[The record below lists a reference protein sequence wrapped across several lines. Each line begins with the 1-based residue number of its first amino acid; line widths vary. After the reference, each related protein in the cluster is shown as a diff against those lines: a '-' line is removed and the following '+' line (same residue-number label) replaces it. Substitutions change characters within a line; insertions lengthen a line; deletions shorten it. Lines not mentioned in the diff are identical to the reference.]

1 MVKHDSESTGNG
13 KCPHNDLVGRVAL
26 VTGGGG
32 GIGSALVVAFSEAG
46 ADVAALDINGDA
58 ARAACERA
66 PGRTLAICVDTSDEQ
81 AGQKAVRT
89 VRDAFGKVD
98 ILVNCAAVAV
108 KGSVMSSSVEDWDLT
123 MRINLRGVFLM
134 CKAVLPG
141 MIEQGYGRIINFSS
155 IDARKGRPGSGAYC
169 TSKFGILGFTE
180 SLAAEVT
187 KQGVT
192 VNAVLPAGVATPMW
206 AESHADTDPS
216 LVAAPEDMVDLVLFL
231 SGNGGRS
238 ISGASIDVFA
248 KRLQTRAYE
257 LG

>member
-1 MVKHDSESTGNG
+1 MVKHNSESTVDGR
-13 KCPHNDLVGRVAL
+13 CLHHDLSGRIAL

-32 GIGSALVVAFSEAG
+32 GIGSALVLAFSEAG

-58 ARAACERA
+58 ARAACQRA
-66 PGRTLAICVDTSDEQ
+66 PGRTLPICADTSDEQ
-81 AGQKAVRT
+81 AAQEAVRM
-89 VRDAFGKVD
+89 VSDALGKVD

-108 KGSVMSSSVEDWDLT
+108 KGSVISSSVEDWDLT
-123 MRINLRGVFLM
+123 MRVNLRGVFLM

-169 TSKFGILGFTE
+169 ASKFGILGFTE

-187 KQGVT
+187 KYGIT
-192 VNAVLPAGVATPMW
+192 ANAVLPAGVATPMW
-206 AESHADTDPS
+206 AESHPDMDPS
-216 LVAAPEDMVDLVLFL
+216 LVAAPEDIVDIVLFL
-231 SGNGGRS
+231 SGKGGRS

-257 LG
+257 IG

>member
-1 MVKHDSESTGNG
+1 MVKHDSENTVDGRY
-13 KCPHNDLVGRVAL
+13 PHNDLAGRIAL

-32 GIGSALVVAFSEAG
+32 GIGSALVLAFSKAG
-46 ADVAALDINGDA
+46 ADVAALDIEGDA

-66 PGRTLAICVDTSDEQ
+66 PGRTLPICADTSDEQ
-81 AGQKAVRT
+81 AAQEAIRT
-89 VRDAFGKVD
+89 VCDAWGKVD
-98 ILVNCAAVAV
+98 ILVNCAAVAL
-108 KGSVMSSSVEDWDLT
+108 KGPVISLPVEDWDMT
-123 MRINLRGVFLM
+123 MRVNLRGVFLM

-141 MIEQGYGRIINFSS
+141 MVERGYGRIINFSS

-169 TSKFGILGFTE
+169 ASKFGIMGFTE

-187 KQGVT
+187 KYGVT
-192 VNAVLPAGVATPMW
+192 ANAVLPAGVATPMW
-206 AESHADTDPS
+206 AESHPDTDPS
-216 LVAAPEDMVDLVLFL
+216 VVAAPEDIVDLVLFL